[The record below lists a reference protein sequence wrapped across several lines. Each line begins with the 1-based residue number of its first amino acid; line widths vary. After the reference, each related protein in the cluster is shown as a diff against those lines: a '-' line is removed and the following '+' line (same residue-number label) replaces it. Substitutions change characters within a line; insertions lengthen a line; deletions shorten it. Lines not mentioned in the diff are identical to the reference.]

1 MPKKAP
7 KNNER
12 KLNTRQKVVGIA
24 RVAAITYKASPLAVF
39 VKLAGTLITS
49 ILPIV
54 TTYFAA
60 LTTTALASAYAGDEQ
75 AGAQAI
81 TYVII
86 TAALGVMLTA
96 WGSLEQYINQFVR
109 YKIDA
114 AIGDQLY
121 EQFLALDFWRYDD
134 KKTADLFD
142 KSKQFAQFFAYVFD
156 KLASI
161 FTSLLS
167 LVAGLVA
174 LMFVSWWL
182 GLILLAAVIPGVI
195 IQFRLSRAQVKHW
208 NENVETRRAKD
219 MIEWNMFQVSAIAE
233 LRLYGMVR
241 HLLDLRMKLRDKDEK
256 TRIEFERKYIGRQLG
271 ADVLE
276 AGAEVVA
283 LIYITLQIIAHA
295 QPVGQLIY
303 VQQIVSRALGGSRG
317 FVSQLSSID
326 EDIANLFD
334 YNEFMQLPTAK
345 VASKHLNKLPQ
356 SIRFE
361 DVSFHYPGNEQSVLQ
376 NLNLTIQQ
384 GQHVAIV
391 GENGAGKSTFVKLLL
406 GLYRPSSGTVFVDG
420 VDLAEIS
427 TDEWHRYLGVL
438 AQNANR
444 YSFASARDN
453 ILLGDVSHP
462 VSKQRFE
469 AALDAAEARSFLEK
483 LPKGLDNYV
492 NQWIEH
498 DDGTPGV
505 DLSGGQWQ
513 RLALARNFYRDSP
526 IIILDEPT
534 SAIDALAESRIFER
548 LLKQKNKTLVTI
560 SHRVTTIEK
569 ADIIYMLEEGKI
581 VEQGT
586 HDELVAKEGRYY
598 RMFKSQLR
606 KGELKVSK

>member
-1 MPKKAP
+1 MPRRKPAKQ
-7 KNNER
+7 ER
-12 KLNTRQKVVGIA
+12 KLNARQKVTGIA

-60 LTTTALASAYAGDEQ
+60 LTTTSLASAYAGDPA
-75 AGAQAI
+75 AGAKAI
-81 TYVII
+81 EYVLI
-86 TAALGVMLTA
+86 TAGLGVALTA
-96 WGSLEQYINQFVR
+96 WGSIEQYVNQFVR

-121 EQFLALDFWRYDD
+121 EQFLSLDFWRYDD
-134 KKTADLFD
+134 KETADLFD
-142 KSKQFAQFFAYVFD
+142 KSQQFSRMFAYVFD
-156 KLASI
+156 RLASI
-161 FTSLLS
+161 FTSFVS
-167 LVAGLVA
+167 LVAALVA
-174 LMFVSWWL
+174 MIFVSWWL
-182 GLILLAAVIPGVI
+182 ALILLAAVIPSVI
-195 IQFRLSRAQVKHW
+195 IQFRLSRKQVQHW
-208 NENVETRRAKD
+208 NSNVETRRAKD

-256 TRIEFERKYIGRQLG
+256 VRIEFERKYIGQQLG

-276 AGAEVVA
+276 AAAEVVA
-283 LIYITLQIIAHA
+283 LIYITLQIIAHT
-295 QPVGQLIY
+295 QPVGQFIY
-303 VQQIVSRALGGSRG
+303 VQQIVSRALSGSRS

-334 YNEFMQLPTAK
+334 YNEFMKLPTSK
-345 VASKHLNKLPQ
+345 VGTTRLKKLPTT
-356 SIRFE
+356 IRFE
-361 DVSFHYPGNEQSVLQ
+361 NVSFHYPNNEQTVLSDVS
-376 NLNLTIQQ
+376 LTIKQ

-406 GLYRPSSGTVFVDG
+406 GLYKPTNGTVYVD
-420 VDLAEIS
+420 DTNLAQVS
-427 TDEWHRYLGVL
+427 SDDWHKYLGVL
-438 AQNANR
+438 TQDSNR
-444 YSFASARDN
+444 YSFATARDN
-453 ILLGDVSHP
+453 ILLGDVIHP
-462 VSKQRFE
+462 ISNERFE
-469 AALDAAEARSFLEK
+469 AAIDAAEARTFLEK
-483 LPKGLDNYV
+483 LPKGLDNYI

-498 DDGTPGV
+498 EDGTSGV

-513 RLALARNFYRDSP
+513 RLALARNFYRNSP
-526 IIILDEPT
+526 IIVLDEPT

-548 LLKQKNKTLVTI
+548 LLKKEDKTIITI

-569 ADIIYMLEEGKI
+569 ADVIYMLEDGKI

-586 HDELVAKEGRYY
+586 HEELVELQGRYY

-606 KGELKVSK
+606 KV

>member
-1 MPKKAP
+1 MPRRKP
-7 KNNER
+7 GTTGR
-12 KLNTRQKVVGIA
+12 KLNTRQKVTGIA

-60 LTTTALASAYAGDEQ
+60 LTTTALASAYAGDPT
-75 AGAQAI
+75 AGTRAI
-81 TYVII
+81 EYVLI
-86 TAALGVMLTA
+86 TAGLGVALTA
-96 WGSLEQYINQFVR
+96 WSSIEQYVNQFVR

-121 EQFLALDFWRYDD
+121 EQFLSLDFWRYDD
-134 KKTADLFD
+134 KETADLFD
-142 KSKQFAQFFAYVFD
+142 KSQQFSRLFAYVFD

-161 FTSLLS
+161 FTAFVS
-167 LVAGLVA
+167 LVAGIVA
-174 LMFVSWWL
+174 LLFVSWWL
-182 GLILLAAVIPGVI
+182 ALILLAAVIPSVI
-195 IQFRLSRAQVKHW
+195 IQFRLSRKQVQHW
-208 NENVETRRAKD
+208 NSNVETRRAKD

-256 TRIEFERKYIGRQLG
+256 VRIEFERKYIGQQLG

-276 AGAEVVA
+276 AAAEVVA
-283 LIYITLQIIAHA
+283 LIYITLQIIAHT
-295 QPVGQLIY
+295 QPVGQFIY
-303 VQQIVSRALGGSRG
+303 VQQIVSRALGGARS

-334 YNEFMQLPTAK
+334 YNEFMKLPTTK
-345 VASKHLNKLPQ
+345 VGTARLKKLPQ

-361 DVSFHYPGNEQSVLQ
+361 NVSFHYPNNEQTVLDDIS
-376 NLNLTIQQ
+376 LTITQ

-406 GLYRPSSGTVFVDG
+406 GLYKPTSGAVYVD
-420 VDLAEIS
+420 DINLAEVS
-427 TDEWHRYLGVL
+427 TDDWHKYLGVL
-438 AQNANR
+438 TQDSNH
-444 YSFASARDN
+444 YSFATARDN
-453 ILLGDVSHP
+453 ILLGDVMHP
-462 VSKQRFE
+462 VSNERFE
-469 AALDAAEARSFLEK
+469 AALDAAEARTFLEK

-498 DDGTPGV
+498 EDGTPGV

-513 RLALARNFYRDSP
+513 RLALARNFYRNSP
-526 IIILDEPT
+526 IIVLDEPT

-548 LLKQKNKTLVTI
+548 LLKKEDKTIITI

-569 ADIIYMLEEGKI
+569 ADIIFMLEDGKI

-586 HDELVAKEGRYY
+586 HKELVAKNGQYV

-606 KGELKVSK
+606 KA

>member
-1 MPKKAP
+1 MPRHRP
-7 KNNER
+7 GKNDR
-12 KLNTRQKVVGIA
+12 KLNTRQKVAGIA

-49 ILPIV
+49 ILPII

-60 LTTTALASAYAGDEQ
+60 LTTTALASAYAGNAE
-75 AGAQAI
+75 AGTKAI
-81 TYVII
+81 EYVLI
-86 TAALGVMLTA
+86 TAGLGVALTA
-96 WGSLEQYINQFVR
+96 WGSVEQYINQFVR

-114 AIGDQLY
+114 AISDQLY
-121 EQFLALDFWRYDD
+121 EQFLSLDFWRYDD
-134 KKTADLFD
+134 KETADLYD

-156 KLASI
+156 KLATI
-161 FTSLLS
+161 FTSLVS
-167 LVAGLVA
+167 LIAGLFA
-174 LMFVSWWL
+174 LLFVSWWL
-182 GLILLAAVIPGVI
+182 ALIVLGAVIPGVI
-195 IQFRLSRAQVKHW
+195 IQFRLSRKQINHW
-208 NENVETRRAKD
+208 NSNVETRRAKD

-241 HLLDLRMKLRDKDEK
+241 HLLNLRMKLRDKDEK
-256 TRIEFERKYIGRQLG
+256 VRIEFERKYIGQQLG

-276 AGAEVVA
+276 AAAEVVA
-283 LIYITLQIIAHA
+283 LIYITLQIIAHV
-295 QPVGQLIY
+295 QPVGQLLY
-303 VQQIVSRALGGSRG
+303 VQQIVSRALGGARS

-334 YNEFMQLPTAK
+334 YNEFMKLPT
-345 VASKHLNKLPQ
+345 SKMGTKRLRKLPK

-361 DVSFHYPGNEQSVLQ
+361 NVSFHYPNNEQIVL
-376 NLNLTIQQ
+376 NDVSLTIKQ

-406 GLYRPSSGTVFVDG
+406 GLYLPTSGTVYID
-420 VDLAEIS
+420 DTNLAEVS
-427 TDEWHRYLGVL
+427 TDDWHKYLGVL
-438 AQNANR
+438 TQDSNH
-444 YSFASARDN
+444 YSFATARDN
-453 ILLGDVSHP
+453 ILLGDVMHP
-462 VSKQRFE
+462 MSNERFE
-469 AALDAAEARSFLEK
+469 AALDAAEARTFLEK
-483 LPKGLDNYV
+483 LPKGLDSYV

-498 DDGTPGV
+498 EDGTPGV

-513 RLALARNFYRDSP
+513 RLALARNFYRNSP

-548 LLKQKNKTLVTI
+548 LLKKQDKTIITI

-569 ADIIYMLEEGKI
+569 ADVIFMFENGKI

-586 HDELVAKEGRYY
+586 HEELVAQNGQYV

-606 KGELKVSK
+606 KV

>member
-1 MPKKAP
+1 MPRPKPRKDDEKKFT
-7 KNNER
+7 
-12 KLNTRQKVVGIA
+12 TRQKAAGIA

-39 VKLAGTLITS
+39 IKIAGTLITS
-49 ILPIV
+49 VLPIV
-54 TTYFAA
+54 TTYYAA
-60 LTTTALASAYAGDEQ
+60 LTTTELASAYAGNEE
-75 AGAQAI
+75 AGGRAI

-86 TAALGVMLTA
+86 TAVLGVVLTA
-96 WGSLEQYINQFVR
+96 WSSIEQYVNQFVR

-114 AIGDQLY
+114 AISDQLY

-142 KSKQFAQFFAYVFD
+142 KSKQFANFFAYVFD

-161 FTSLLS
+161 VTSLVS

-174 LMFVSWWL
+174 LLLVSWWL

-208 NENVETRRAKD
+208 NSNVETRRAKD

-283 LIYITLQIIAHA
+283 LIYTTLQIIAHA
-295 QPVGQLIY
+295 QPVGQLLY
-303 VQQIVSRALGGSRG
+303 VQQIVSRALTGSRG

-345 VASKHLNKLPQ
+345 QASGHLSKLPD
-356 SIRFE
+356 SIRFD
-361 DVSFHYPGNEQSVLQ
+361 DVSFHYPGNDQTVLK
-376 NLNLTIQQ
+376 NVTFEIKQ

-391 GENGAGKSTFVKLLL
+391 GENGAGKSTLVKLLL
-406 GLYRPSSGTVFVDG
+406 GLYKPTSGTVFVD
-420 VDLAEIS
+420 DINLADVS
-427 TDEWHRYLGVL
+427 TEEWHRYLGVL
-438 AQNANR
+438 EQSSNK

-453 ILLGDVSHP
+453 ILLGDVERP
-462 VSKQRFE
+462 VSEERFE
-469 AALDAAEARSFLEK
+469 DALDAAEARSFLEK

-498 DDGTPGV
+498 EDGTPGV

-513 RLALARNFYRDSP
+513 RLALARNFYRNSP

-534 SAIDALAESRIFER
+534 SAIDALAESRIFKR
-548 LLKQKNKTLVTI
+548 LLKNKNKTIVTI

-569 ADIIYMLEEGKI
+569 ADIIYMLENGEI

-586 HDELVAKEGRYY
+586 HSELVAKKGRYY
-598 RMFKSQLR
+598 RMFESQL
-606 KGELKVSK
+606 LT

>member
-1 MPKKAP
+1 MPRRKPGTAG
-7 KNNER
+7 R
-12 KLNTRQKVVGIA
+12 KLNTRQKVTGIA

-60 LTTTALASAYAGDEQ
+60 LTTTALASAYAGDAD
-75 AGAQAI
+75 AGTRAI
-81 TYVII
+81 EYVLI
-86 TAALGVMLTA
+86 TAGLGVALTA
-96 WGSLEQYINQFVR
+96 WGSIEQYVNQFVR

-121 EQFLALDFWRYDD
+121 EQFLSLDFWRYDD
-134 KKTADLFD
+134 KETADLFD
-142 KSKQFAQFFAYVFD
+142 KSQQFARLFAYVFD
-156 KLASI
+156 RLASI
-161 FTSLLS
+161 FTSLIS
-167 LVAGLVA
+167 LIAAVVA
-174 LMFVSWWL
+174 MIFVSWWL
-182 GLILLAAVIPGVI
+182 ALILLAAVIPSVV
-195 IQFRLSRAQVKHW
+195 IQFRLSRKQVEHW
-208 NENVETRRAKD
+208 NSNVETRRAKD

-256 TRIEFERKYIGRQLG
+256 VRIEFERKYIGQQLG

-276 AGAEVVA
+276 AAAEVVA
-283 LIYITLQIIAHA
+283 LIYITLQIIAHT
-295 QPVGQLIY
+295 QPVGQFIY
-303 VQQIVSRALGGSRG
+303 VQQIVSRALSGSRS

-334 YNEFMQLPTAK
+334 YNEFMNLPT
-345 VASKHLNKLPQ
+345 SKMGTKRLRKLPK

-361 DVSFHYPGNEQSVLQ
+361 NVSFHYPNNEQMVL
-376 NLNLTIQQ
+376 NDVSLTIKQ
-384 GQHVAIV
+384 GQHIAIV

-406 GLYRPSSGTVFVDG
+406 GLYKPTSGTVYVD
-420 VDLAEIS
+420 DANLAEIS
-427 TDEWHRYLGVL
+427 SDDWHKYLGVL
-438 AQNANR
+438 TQDSNR
-444 YSFASARDN
+444 YAFATARDN
-453 ILLGDVSHP
+453 ILLGDVMHP
-462 VSKQRFE
+462 VSNERFE
-469 AALDAAEARSFLEK
+469 AALDAAEARTFLEK

-513 RLALARNFYRDSP
+513 RLALARNFYRNSP
-526 IIILDEPT
+526 IIVLDEPT

-548 LLKQKNKTLVTI
+548 LLKEEDKTIITI

-569 ADIIYMLEEGKI
+569 ADIIYMFEDGKI

-586 HDELVAKEGRYY
+586 HAELVAKNGQYV

-606 KGELKVSK
+606 KV

>member
-1 MPKKAP
+1 MPRKP
-7 KNNER
+7 GSTSR
-12 KLNTRQKVVGIA
+12 KLNARQKVVGIA

-60 LTTTALASAYAGDEQ
+60 LTTSSLASAYAGDPT
-75 AGAQAI
+75 AGARAI
-81 TYVII
+81 EYVLI
-86 TAALGVMLTA
+86 TAGLGVALTA
-96 WGSLEQYINQFVR
+96 WGSIEQYVNQFVR

-121 EQFLALDFWRYDD
+121 EQFLSLDFWRYDD
-134 KKTADLFD
+134 KETADLFD
-142 KSKQFAQFFAYVFD
+142 KSRQFSRMFSYVFD
-156 KLASI
+156 RLASI
-161 FTSLLS
+161 FTALVSLI
-167 LVAGLVA
+167 AGVFA
-174 LMFVSWWL
+174 LLFVSWWL
-182 GLILLAAVIPGVI
+182 ALILLAAVIPSVI
-195 IQFRLSRAQVKHW
+195 IQFRLSRKQIQHW
-208 NENVETRRAKD
+208 NSNVETRRSKD

-256 TRIEFERKYIGRQLG
+256 VRIEFERKYIGQQLG

-276 AGAEVVA
+276 AAAEVLA
-283 LIYITLQIIAHA
+283 LIYITLQIIAHT
-295 QPVGQLIY
+295 QPVGQFIY
-303 VQQIVSRALGGSRG
+303 VQQIVSRALSGARS
-317 FVSQLSSID
+317 FVSQLSSIE

-334 YNEFMQLPTAK
+334 YNEFMNLPTSK
-345 VASKHLNKLPQ
+345 LASTRVKKLPE

-361 DVSFHYPGNEQSVLQ
+361 HVSFHYPNNEQTVLSDVS
-376 NLNLTIQQ
+376 LTIKQ

-391 GENGAGKSTFVKLLL
+391 GENGAGKSTFIKLLL
-406 GLYRPSSGTVFVDG
+406 GLYKPTSGTVFID
-420 VDLAEIS
+420 DTNLATVS
-427 TDEWHRYLGVL
+427 SDDWHKYLGVL
-438 AQNANR
+438 TQDSNH
-444 YSFASARDN
+444 YSFATARDN
-453 ILLGDVSHP
+453 ILLGDVKHP
-462 VSKQRFE
+462 VSNERFE
-469 AALDAAEARSFLEK
+469 DALDAAEARTFLEK

-498 DDGTPGV
+498 SDGTPGV

-513 RLALARNFYRDSP
+513 RLALARNFYRNSP
-526 IIILDEPT
+526 IIVLDEPT

-548 LLKQKNKTLVTI
+548 LLKENDKTIITI

-569 ADIIYMLEEGKI
+569 ADIIYMFEAGNI

-586 HDELVAKEGRYY
+586 HAELVAKKGRYY

-606 KGELKVSK
+606 T

>member
-1 MPKKAP
+1 MPRHRP
-7 KNNER
+7 GKNDR
-12 KLNTRQKVVGIA
+12 KLNTRQKVAGIA

-49 ILPIV
+49 ILPII

-60 LTTTALASAYAGDEQ
+60 LTTTALASAYAGNAE
-75 AGAQAI
+75 AGTKAI
-81 TYVII
+81 EYVLI
-86 TAALGVMLTA
+86 TAGLGVALTA
-96 WGSLEQYINQFVR
+96 WGSVEQYINQFVR

-114 AIGDQLY
+114 AISDQLY
-121 EQFLALDFWRYDD
+121 EQFLSLDFWRYDD
-134 KKTADLFD
+134 KETADLYD

-156 KLASI
+156 KLATI
-161 FTSLLS
+161 FTSLVS
-167 LVAGLVA
+167 LIAGLFA
-174 LMFVSWWL
+174 LLFVSWWL
-182 GLILLAAVIPGVI
+182 ALIVLAAVIPGVI
-195 IQFRLSRAQVKHW
+195 IQFRLSRKQINHW
-208 NENVETRRAKD
+208 NSNVETRRAKD

-241 HLLDLRMKLRDKDEK
+241 HLLNLRMKLRDKDEK
-256 TRIEFERKYIGRQLG
+256 VRIEFERKYIGQQLG

-276 AGAEVVA
+276 AAAEVVA
-283 LIYITLQIIAHA
+283 LIYITLQIIAHV
-295 QPVGQLIY
+295 QPVGQLLY
-303 VQQIVSRALGGSRG
+303 VQQIVSRALGGARS

-334 YNEFMQLPTAK
+334 YNEFMKLPT
-345 VASKHLNKLPQ
+345 SKMGTKRLRKLPK

-361 DVSFHYPGNEQSVLQ
+361 NVSFHYPNNEQIVL
-376 NLNLTIQQ
+376 NDVSLTIKQ

-406 GLYRPSSGTVFVDG
+406 GLYLPTSGTVYID
-420 VDLAEIS
+420 DTNLAEVS
-427 TDEWHRYLGVL
+427 TDDWHKYLGVL
-438 AQNANR
+438 TQDSNH
-444 YSFASARDN
+444 YSFATARDN
-453 ILLGDVSHP
+453 ILLGDVMHP
-462 VSKQRFE
+462 VSNERFE
-469 AALDAAEARSFLEK
+469 AALDAAEARTFLEK
-483 LPKGLDNYV
+483 LPKGLDSYV

-498 DDGTPGV
+498 EDGTPGV

-513 RLALARNFYRDSP
+513 RLALARNFYRNSP

-548 LLKQKNKTLVTI
+548 LLKKQDKTIITI

-569 ADIIYMLEEGKI
+569 ADVIFMFENGKI

-586 HDELVAKEGRYY
+586 HEELVAQNGQYV

-606 KGELKVSK
+606 KV